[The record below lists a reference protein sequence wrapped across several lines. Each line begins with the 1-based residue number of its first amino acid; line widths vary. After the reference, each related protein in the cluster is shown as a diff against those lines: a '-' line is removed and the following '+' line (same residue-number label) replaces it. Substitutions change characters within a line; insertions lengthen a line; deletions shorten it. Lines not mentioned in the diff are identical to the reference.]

1 MSSNFHL
8 QLQVQPL
15 TEIRHLKIHGRT
27 TGALNPL
34 TLFWTG
40 SAIEVNLRA
49 SELWLEVESGYDYH
63 ESWISILIN
72 SVPVSRQ
79 MVNAGR
85 HWVCI
90 FRGMNSETVKNIRI
104 VKEVQAMSGDPGAYL
119 QFHAVRTDGSFLPV
133 EAKPYRLEFVGDSIT
148 SGEGVIGAKSEE
160 DWIPA
165 WFSGVHNYTAIIA
178 EAVQADFRVI
188 SQSGWGV
195 LSSWDNN
202 PGGNIPDI
210 YEQVCGLLTGPRN
223 EALGAHAMN
232 DFTAWQPDVVV
243 VNLGTNDDGA
253 FNSPEW
259 LDEGTGRIYKQ
270 RLNKDGSYHQE
281 DLAAFEAA
289 VTRFLVKLRSYNPGA
304 HLLWVYGML
313 GLSLMPAIYR
323 AVDGYMRSTGDKK
336 VSVFQLPNVT
346 NETMGARTHPGLRAH
361 EQTARELSGYIRGL
375 LSGS

>member
-1 MSSNFHL
+1 MSSYSHL

-15 TEIRHLKIHGRT
+15 TEIKHLKIHGRT

-49 SELWLEVESGYDYH
+49 AELWLEVESGYDHH
-63 ESWISILIN
+63 ESWISVLIN

-85 HWVCI
+85 HWICV
-90 FRGMNSETVKNIRI
+90 FRGMNPELVKNIRI
-104 VKEVQAMSGDPGAYL
+104 VKEVQAMSGDPGSYL
-119 QFHAVRTDGSFLPV
+119 QYHAVRTDGSFLPV
-133 EAKPYRLEFVGDSIT
+133 EAKPYRLEFIGDSIT
-148 SGEGVIGAKSEE
+148 SGEGVIGSKSEE

-165 WFSGVHNYTAIIA
+165 WFSGVHNYTAITA
-178 EAVQADFRVI
+178 DAVQAEFRVI

-202 PGGNIPDI
+202 PRGNIPDI
-210 YEQVCGLLTGPRN
+210 YEQVCGLLTGSRN

-232 DFTAWQPDVVV
+232 DFAAWQPDVVV

-259 LDEGTGRIYKQ
+259 LDEDTGRIYKQ
-270 RLNKDGSYHQE
+270 RLNEDGSYHEE

-289 VTRFLVKLRSYNPGA
+289 VTRFLAKLRSYNPEA

-313 GLSLMPAIYR
+313 GLSLMPTIYR
-323 AVDGYMRSTGDKK
+323 AVDEYMRSTGDKN

-346 NETMGARTHPGLRAH
+346 NETMGARTHPGLPAH
-361 EQTARELSGYIRGL
+361 EQTAGELSGYIRGL

>member
-1 MSSNFHL
+1 MSSHSHL

-15 TEIRHLKIHGRT
+15 TEIKHLKIHGRT

-63 ESWISILIN
+63 ESWISIVIN

-79 MVNAGR
+79 MANAGR
-85 HWVCI
+85 HWICV
-90 FRGMNSETVKNIRI
+90 FRGMNPETVKNIRI

-133 EAKPYRLEFVGDSIT
+133 EAKPYRLEFIGDSIT

-165 WFSGVHNYTAIIA
+165 WFSGVHNYTAITA
-178 EAVQADFRVI
+178 EAVQAEFRVI

-223 EALGAHAMN
+223 EALGAHQVN
-232 DFTAWQPDVVV
+232 DFAAWQPDVVV

-259 LDEGTGRIYKQ
+259 LEEDTGRIYKQ
-270 RLNKDGSYHQE
+270 RLNEDGSYHEE

-289 VTRFLVKLRSYNPGA
+289 VTRFLAKLRSYNPGA

-323 AVDGYMRSTGDKK
+323 AVDGYMRSTGDKN

-346 NETMGARTHPGLRAH
+346 YETMGARTHPGLPAH
-361 EQTARELSGYIRGL
+361 EQTAGELSGYIRGL
-375 LSGS
+375 LSEA